1 MLSTFIVNLER
12 TPERKVYMEQLLSQY
27 DFLDISF
34 IKAVDGKDLS
44 EQEIATRFDKRL
56 AYKRYGR
63 ELNAGEMGCTLS
75 HYKCYKKIVEKQ
87 EKYVFILE
95 DDVTLMH
102 DLSAI
107 KDLLPYID
115 TNIPTI
121 LFLSADYW
129 YYKTKKINETS
140 FLMSVFD
147 AVGSYA
153 YLINYSAAK
162 LILKKN
168 TLAANV
174 ADSWA
179 LYKRQGVRLKAIY
192 PYLIDANIESFDST
206 INQTYFGGKKRNMSW
221 KMRMDAYL
229 LAIGKK
235 LLRKNFVSKV
245 RI

>member
-63 ELNAGEMGCTLS
+63 ELNVGEMGCTLS

-147 AVGSYA
+147 AVG
-153 YLINYSAAK
+153 
-162 LILKKN
+162 
-168 TLAANV
+168 
-174 ADSWA
+174 
-179 LYKRQGVRLKAIY
+179 
-192 PYLIDANIESFDST
+192 
-206 INQTYFGGKKRNMSW
+206 
-221 KMRMDAYL
+221 
-229 LAIGKK
+229 
-235 LLRKNFVSKV
+235 
-245 RI
+245 